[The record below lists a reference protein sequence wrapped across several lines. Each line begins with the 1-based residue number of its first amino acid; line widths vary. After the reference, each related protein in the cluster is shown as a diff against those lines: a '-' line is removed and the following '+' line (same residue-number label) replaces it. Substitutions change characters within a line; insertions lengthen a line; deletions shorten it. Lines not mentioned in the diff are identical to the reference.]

1 MNFKKWK
8 KYTVGLALMMS
19 GLLLAACGGDD
30 SKDAGEDGEVDN
42 SSIEVSVESGYV
54 DFIKEIA
61 PKFEEETGISVDITE
76 KDMFET
82 LETLSL
88 DGPAGIAADVTI
100 APYDRIGGLGQ
111 QGHLAPVEFQDDGRY
126 DEIDE
131 QQVTV
136 DGETYGSPYVIE
148 ALILYYNKDL
158 LDEAPETFE
167 ELEELSQDEQ
177 FAYASEEGKNTAFLS
192 HWIDFYHSYGLLSGF
207 GGYVF
212 GNNGVDTSD
221 VGLNTPE
228 AIEAIEYAKTW
239 YDQWPEGML
248 DLTGAAD
255 FMDDTFINGSAAA
268 IMNGPWSAGA
278 YNETDLNYGVAP
290 MPDLPNGNPYEPFG
304 GGKGWIISEY
314 TENLEGSQLWLD
326 FVTNEENMTALYEYN
341 NEVPA
346 NQQSRETIVEADED
360 DLAIAVV
367 EQYDNA
373 VPMPNIPE
381 MAEVWEG
388 AESMMFDA
396 VSGNKTAKESADD
409 SVEIIEDNIEQK
421 Y

>member
-82 LETLSL
+82 LESLSL

>member
-136 DGETYGSPYVIE
+136 DGETYSSPYVIE

>member
-8 KYTVGLALMMS
+8 KHTVGLALMMS